1 MPITIT
7 KKKKFPS
14 RELDQFTVR
23 FPDGL
28 RNSLAKLADRNNRS
42 MNSEIV
48 NIIQAATERSLPS
61 ADISAIAKLKH
72 SLEIIIEEAIGMQSN
87 MSDLAKQQADE

>member
-1 MPITIT
+1 
-7 KKKKFPS
+7 
-14 RELDQFTVR
+14 
-23 FPDGL
+23 
-28 RNSLAKLADRNNRS
+28 